1 MSLKPQTIELGP
13 NFVPYWRAKMVDRP
27 HIFQKLHGLGN
38 DFIVLERPF
47 DPNDIDFVPRLC
59 DRRFG
64 VGADGVLFVDL
75 SASDIFDARLT
86 IINQDGSRPQ
96 MCGNGVRCVARY
108 MVETLDFGTTV
119 RILTDAGI
127 RTCHVDP
134 IQWSVQVDM
143 GAARQDGTA
152 LFNTWEWD
160 LVNMGNPHAVR
171 FFDALPSLDE
181 IDVLGAQ
188 ANQDRQTF
196 PEGVNLEFVTV
207 IEGQLKAV
215 VYERGVGRTMAC
227 GTGACAVAASA
238 WKNERVAFGPTQV
251 ELPGGSLK
259 IEERDGIIWMTGGAT
274 LVYQGALS
282 LEGSGA

>member
-1 MSLKPQTIELGP
+1 
-13 NFVPYWRAKMVDRP
+13 MVDRP

-38 DFIVLERPF
+38 DFIVLERRF
-47 DPNDIDFVPRLC
+47 DPTDIDFVPRLC
-59 DRRFG
+59 DRHFG

-75 SASDIFDARLT
+75 NAGDGFDARLT

-108 MVETLDFGTTV
+108 MVETLDFATTI
-119 RILTDAGI
+119 RLLTDAGV

-134 IQWSVQVDM
+134 TQWSVQVDM
-143 GAARQDGTA
+143 GAARHDGTA
-152 LFNTWEWD
+152 VFNGAEWD

-171 FFDALPSLDE
+171 FFDNLPPLNE
-181 IDVLGAQ
+181 IDTLGAQ
-188 ANQDRQTF
+188 ANQNRQIF
-196 PEGVNLEFVTV
+196 PEGVNLEFVV
-207 IEGQLKAV
+207 LHDGQLKAV

-227 GTGACAVAASA
+227 GTGACAVAVSA
-238 WKNERVAFGPTQV
+238 WKKNRVELGPTQV
-251 ELPGGSLK
+251 ELPGGTLE

-282 LEGSGA
+282 LEGSRS